1 MIHLYQYF
9 GIILGCDE
17 PSFPK
22 YAGNPSQAAVHRY
35 MDLKAP
41 EMHYFIHNI
50 YDAALTL
57 GVAGPDLVTHVG
69 DAISIGVGLDNIFN
83 KKCSPPQKVATYQPS
98 APQSMCH
105 DNAYVL
111 FSPLTLHRR
120 VHSTSSLTRALC
132 SYSTCP
138 LWAFPNAT
146 CAPYKAPG
154 YGVMPALAGPVAPS
168 ASLCS
173 SHDGGWR
180 AY

>member
-1 MIHLYQYF
+1 MSIEACSNQLPRWRRRYSHAERIASMEQQFESIQVLPPTHSPLNNANTTPRLMTHLYQYF

-22 YAGNPSQAAVHRY
+22 YAGNPSQAAVHRF

-111 FSPLTLHRR
+111 ILAPPSSPK
-120 VHSTSSLTRALC
+120 VPC
-132 SYSTCP
+132 K
-138 LWAFPNAT
+138 FP
-146 CAPYKAPG
+146 
-154 YGVMPALAGPVAPS
+154 
-168 ASLCS
+168 
-173 SHDGGWR
+173 R
-180 AY
+180 

>member
-1 MIHLYQYF
+1 MTHFYQYF

-57 GVAGPDLVTHVG
+57 GVAGPDLITHVG

-105 DNAYVL
+105 DNTYVL
-111 FSPLTLHRR
+111 FLPLLFMKGPFDFIADS
-120 VHSTSSLTRALC
+120 HSLLLQHLC
-132 SYSTCP
+132 SVGFPKRHLCAVQCARLRRDACTC
-138 LWAFPNAT
+138 WAGGTFGELVQFP
-146 CAPYKAPG
+146 
-154 YGVMPALAGPVAPS
+154 
-168 ASLCS
+168 
-173 SHDGGWR
+173 
-180 AY
+180 

>member
-1 MIHLYQYF
+1 MTHFYQYF

-57 GVAGPDLVTHVG
+57 GVAGPDLITHVG

-83 KKCSPPQKVATYQPS
+83 KKCSPPQQVATYQPS

-111 FSPLTLHRR
+111 FLPLLFRER
-120 VHSTSSLTRALC
+120 VYLISSLTRASLFLQHLSSMGFSKRHLC
-132 SYSTCP
+132 AVQSARVRRDACTC
-138 LWAFPNAT
+138 WA
-146 CAPYKAPG
+146 
-154 YGVMPALAGPVAPS
+154 
-168 ASLCS
+168 
-173 SHDGGWR
+173 GG
-180 AY
+180 AFGELVQFS